1 MRLTLNLAAACAIN
15 LLLFL
20 GMMRMIATDPNSQWI
35 ATTDAEFFRFG
46 RPRTAMERAPQ
57 RKAREL
63 PPEPVAEPPPT
74 FQELAGSRRIPAED
88 LRALPLPTA
97 ALKVDI
103 PLAAEINIGS
113 GPSLPPIISGGTSR
127 TGPLGAAPGTGA
139 GSGRGIAER
148 NFLMADE
155 LVAIAR
161 LQPVY
166 PDQLRFRRI
175 EGEVLV
181 EFLVTATGE
190 VRNARVIESS
200 PGGSFDRA
208 ALTAIRR
215 WRFQPR
221 RDEAG
226 KPVPVRVR
234 QHFKF
239 TLR

>member
-1 MRLTLNLAAACAIN
+1 
-15 LLLFL
+15 
-20 GMMRMIATDPNSQWI
+20 
-35 ATTDAEFFRFG
+35 
-46 RPRTAMERAPQ
+46 
-57 RKAREL
+57 
-63 PPEPVAEPPPT
+63 
-74 FQELAGSRRIPAED
+74 
-88 LRALPLPTA
+88 
-97 ALKVDI
+97 VDI
-103 PLAAEINIGS
+103 PLGAEIDIGS
-113 GPSLPPIISGGTSR
+113 GPSLPPIISGGQSR
-127 TGPLGAAPGTGA
+127 TGKLGSAPGSGTNTA
-139 GSGRGIAER
+139 GRGLAQA

-161 LQPVY
+161 VQPAY

-190 VRNARVIESS
+190 VRDARVIKGS
-200 PGGSFDRA
+200 PRGSFDRA
-208 ALTAIRR
+208 ALAAISR

-221 RDEAG
+221 RGESG